1 MKSDKF
7 KTLANAR
14 VNKVIKLM
22 RLIGNLANKSHYEYT
37 NKQSKQITDAL
48 QSELNLIKTK
58 FRNPKGGR
66 SQSEFTLD

>member
-14 VNKVIKLM
+14 VNKVIKLV

-48 QSELNLIKTK
+48 TQN
-58 FRNPKGGR
+58 
-66 SQSEFTLD
+66 